1 MIKKFR
7 ENNRARLL
15 GKMLAAAAF
24 VFSGVVNAAVISAGT
39 ITVDVGDTFTIPVS
53 IAGATDLQAFQFDL
67 SYDSF
72 LLSVV
77 SFTDLGTDFEN
88 AATAGGGFLTGIT
101 GFDLPPG
108 TLSGVADSMSGA
120 SSGLTGAGVL
130 VNIDFTALDAGTSA
144 LMLSNVF
151 LDWQDSGF
159 DIAAGSVCVR
169 ASPQDCGG
177 GSPAPEPGTL
187 ALLAAGLAAAGV
199 RRRGD
204 RGRARLAMR

>member
-1 MIKKFR
+1 MIQKFR
-7 ENNRARLL
+7 ENGPARLL

-39 ITVDVGDTFTIPVS
+39 ITVDVGDIFTIPVS

-67 SYDSF
+67 SYDSS

-101 GFDLPPG
+101 GFDLSG

-120 SSGLTGAGVL
+120 SSGLTGNGVL
-130 VNIDFTALDAGTSA
+130 VNIDFTAVNAGTSA
-144 LMLSNVF
+144 LTLSNVI
-151 LDWQDSGF
+151 LDWQGSGF

-169 ASPQDCGG
+169 ASPEDCGG
-177 GSPAPEPGTL
+177 GNPVPEPGTL
-187 ALLAAGLAAAGV
+187 ALLAAGFAAAGL
-199 RRRGD
+199 RRRG
-204 RGRARLAMR
+204 GRSSARPAVR